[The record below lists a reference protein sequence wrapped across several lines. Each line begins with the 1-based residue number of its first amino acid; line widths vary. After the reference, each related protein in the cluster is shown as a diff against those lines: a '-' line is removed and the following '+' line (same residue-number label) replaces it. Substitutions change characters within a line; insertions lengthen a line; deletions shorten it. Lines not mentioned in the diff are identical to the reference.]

1 MKKANIYT
9 SVLST
14 ILVSGIAF
22 AEPQISGKITLES
35 ASFTNNGTS
44 TGASSKSNVSTSHG
58 KDNFKNQVSGR
69 IYVDGAL
76 EDDAGSTYHLELQGF
91 NDEKAESLHDGPE
104 SYTQREILREAYVD
118 TSLDDW
124 LVRVGK
130 QQVVWG
136 TADGMKLLDA
146 INPTDYSEIAQNQ
159 MEDSRIP
166 VWMLNA
172 DKTDEN
178 GGNWQFIISESKSSH
193 LAGMGKSSSTAGNN
207 HYEISSSG
215 NPFIMK
221 GVDTISGKV
230 NGIVNVTAAMG
241 DVATAFDAAGAAL
254 GYGSGALAG
263 FGGATLDDFVT
274 DKTAAA
280 AFGGIC
286 SSSSVT
292 SVSCL
297 EKITNYI
304 TTEAGQH
311 VGAKNENEQNLFR
324 DTTSA
329 QWTAGKANPT
339 QTFHYMPEATFA
351 TFGQFVGMTSRYT
364 VDHDSTPTLAARYKN
379 TTAGGTNYSFNLING
394 NDTNPYIETYWTR
407 SDNGAVLTEGASYN
421 AGKITNLL
429 SGGSEVGNAT
439 GRNAIYNMVEKLNR
453 ITQVGGSMDT
463 AIETE
468 TLGPVVIRAE
478 ALYQNGV
485 MSPVVTRRASNG
497 AKDLEHGFLV
507 NALKME
513 QGDRFKYVL
522 GADVTALTNM
532 MVSLQFIQDRNL
544 DYVDI
549 GNKDANDWKY
559 TADMA
564 TMHLTNNLQK
574 AEKDKEFYSLFLS
587 KPFGES
593 GQHRW
598 NNIMIYE
605 ENGGKWNR
613 FDVEYTVDDNTVA
626 TAEFNKY
633 WGNENTQFGQFKD
646 SSNVQ
651 IGLKYTF

>member
-1 MKKANIYT
+1 MKKIKLYS

-14 ILVSGIAF
+14 VLISGIAL
-22 AEPQISGKITLES
+22 AEPEVSGKITIES
-35 ASFTNNGTS
+35 ASFTSNGTS
-44 TGASSKSNVSTSHG
+44 IGSKLSHG
-58 KDNFKNQVSGR
+58 KTQFKNEFSGR
-69 IYVDGAL
+69 VYIDGGL
-76 EDDAGSTYHLELQGF
+76 EDDAGSTYHVELQGF
-91 NDEKAESLHDGPE
+91 KDDKIVSSDDSNE
-104 SYTQREILREAYVD
+104 SYTQRDILREAYID
-118 TSLDDW
+118 TSLKDW
-124 LVRVGK
+124 LIRTGK

-166 VWMLNA
+166 VWMINA

-193 LAGMGKSSSTAGNN
+193 LAGMGNDSSTAAKT
-207 HYEISSSG
+207 HYSISNSG
-215 NPFIMK
+215 HPFIMK

-230 NGIVNVTAAMG
+230 NGIINVTSAMG
-241 DVATAFDAAGAAL
+241 DVASAFDRSGASL

-263 FGGATLDDFVT
+263 FHGATLNHFLT
-274 DKTAAA
+274 DAANAA

-286 SSSSVT
+286 TDATVT
-292 SVSCL
+292 NASCL
-297 EKITNYI
+297 EAVTN
-304 TTEAGQH
+304 TNLTQGGH
-311 VGAKNENEQNLFR
+311 SVGANNAGNQNLFS
-324 DTTSA
+324 DTTTA

-351 TFGQFVGMTSRYT
+351 TFGQFVGMKSKYT
-364 VDHDSTPTLAARYKN
+364 VDHDSTPTIAARYKN
-379 TTAGGTNYSFNLING
+379 TTQDGLNYSFNVING
-394 NDTNPYIETYWTR
+394 NDSNPYIETYWTR
-407 SDNGAVLTEGASYN
+407 NDTGAKLYEGASTRS
-421 AGKITNLL
+421 ATSTTTNQL
-429 SGGSEVGNAT
+429 SGGSVVGNAT
-439 GRNAIYNMVEKLNR
+439 GKHAIYNMVEKLNR
-453 ITQVGGSMDT
+453 ITQIGGSMDT

-468 TLGPVVIRAE
+468 SLGPVVLRAE
-478 ALYQNGV
+478 ALYQKDV
-485 MSPVVTRRASNG
+485 MSPVITRKDSS
-497 AKDLEHGFLV
+497 KIDLEHGFLV
-507 NALKME
+507 SSLKM
-513 QGDRFKYVL
+513 QKGDRFKYVL
-522 GADVTALTNM
+522 GADITALTNM

-544 DYVDI
+544 DYVNN
-549 GNKDANDWKY
+549 GNKDATNWKY

-564 TMHLTNNLQK
+564 TMHLTNNFQK
-574 AEKDKEFYSLFLS
+574 AEKNKEFFSLFFS

-598 NNIMIYE
+598 NNITIYE

-613 FDVEYTVDDNTVA
+613 LDMEYTIDDNTVA

-646 SSNVQ
+646 SSNIQ